1 MDVEDVDVQDLMVVS
16 SEDVRTGLSTDT
28 IRRAI
33 LENLNFI
40 QGRMPRIA
48 TKNDWY
54 MALAYTVRDRMLS
67 HWVRSTEELRQTV
80 RAVCYFSAEFL
91 MGPHLANAIM
101 NLGIY
106 DQTREAVS
114 MLGLDF
120 DELVAQETEPGL
132 GNGGLGRLAA
142 CFLDSMATQKIY
154 ALGYGIRYEFGIFD
168 QEIVDG
174 WQREITDKWL
184 ALGNPWEIA
193 RPEITYY
200 VQFGGYVE
208 HYRDENGRD
217 RVRWVP
223 DRLVKGMAYD
233 TPIPGYEV
241 EVVNILRLWKSEAC
255 ESFDFQAFNIGDYV
269 GAVEEKI
276 ASETISKI
284 LYPNDEPAAGKEL
297 RLSQQYFFVCCSLQD
312 MIKTHGMAG
321 GKPETVHERYSVQL
335 NDTHPSIAVAELMR
349 LLVDE
354 YRMDWDVAWD
364 VTKKTF
370 AYTNHTLL
378 PEALE
383 KWPIS
388 LFGRVLPRHLE
399 IVYEINRRF
408 LGEVG

>member
-223 DRLVKGMAYD
+223 DRLVK
-233 TPIPGYEV
+233 
-241 EVVNILRLWKSEAC
+241 
-255 ESFDFQAFNIGDYV
+255 
-269 GAVEEKI
+269 
-276 ASETISKI
+276 
-284 LYPNDEPAAGKEL
+284 
-297 RLSQQYFFVCCSLQD
+297 
-312 MIKTHGMAG
+312 
-321 GKPETVHERYSVQL
+321 
-335 NDTHPSIAVAELMR
+335 
-349 LLVDE
+349 
-354 YRMDWDVAWD
+354 
-364 VTKKTF
+364 
-370 AYTNHTLL
+370 
-378 PEALE
+378 
-383 KWPIS
+383 
-388 LFGRVLPRHLE
+388 
-399 IVYEINRRF
+399 
-408 LGEVG
+408 

>member
-276 ASETISKI
+276 ASETIS
-284 LYPNDEPAAGKEL
+284 
-297 RLSQQYFFVCCSLQD
+297 
-312 MIKTHGMAG
+312 
-321 GKPETVHERYSVQL
+321 
-335 NDTHPSIAVAELMR
+335 
-349 LLVDE
+349 
-354 YRMDWDVAWD
+354 
-364 VTKKTF
+364 
-370 AYTNHTLL
+370 
-378 PEALE
+378 
-383 KWPIS
+383 
-388 LFGRVLPRHLE
+388 
-399 IVYEINRRF
+399 
-408 LGEVG
+408 